1 MTVKLALVQTHP
13 RFLALDE
20 NHRRALELIDSTDAE
35 IYVLPELYLSGYAFS
50 QTDELARVAL
60 PTSNRYFDELLVISK
75 EKGIAIC
82 GGYAEWVAT
91 DSGSTYFNSAFLIAD
106 GELKLNYRKTHLFFR
121 ETQFFTPGDTG
132 FSVIE
137 WRGVRLGVMIC
148 FDWFYPE
155 AARALAMAGADV
167 ILHPS
172 NLVLPY
178 CQNAMYAR
186 ALENRVFIATVNRV
200 GRETNSHGDDL
211 TFTGASQV
219 VSPSGEYLV
228 ILPVAT
234 EEVQTV
240 EIDPTVARSKRINE
254 FNDLLAGRRPGFY
267 R

>member
-20 NHRRALELIDSTDAE
+20 NHRRALELIDSTDAD

-50 QTDELARVAL
+50 STDELARVAL
-60 PTSNRYFDELLVISK
+60 PTSNRYFDELLAVSRK
-75 EKGIAIC
+75 KSVVIC
-82 GGYAEWVAT
+82 GGYAELAT
-91 DSGSTYFNSAFLIAD
+91 TDAGPRYFNSAFLIAD
-106 GELKLNYRKTHLFFR
+106 GELKINYRKTHLFFR

-155 AARALAMAGADV
+155 AARALSLAGADV

-178 CQNAMYAR
+178 CQKAMYAR
-186 ALENRVFIATVNRV
+186 ALENHVFIATVNRV
-200 GRETNSHGDDL
+200 GRETNSHGDGL

-228 ILPVAT
+228 TLPV
-234 EEVQTV
+234 ESEDMRTV
-240 EIDPTVARSKRINE
+240 EIDPSVARSKKINE
-254 FNDLLAGRRPGFY
+254 FNDLLAGRRPEFY